1 MNYTLHQLRIFLK
14 VVEFE
19 SITKA
24 SEHLYLTQPAVSIQ
38 LKKLQEQFEIPLT
51 EVIGRKLFITDFGRE
66 IAIRSRRIL
75 DETEGIRYVV
85 DQYKGKLSGKIKIS
99 VVSTGKYIIP
109 YFLKPF
115 IDEYP
120 GVEISIDVSNRNQV
134 IQGLHD
140 NDSDFSLVS
149 IVPEGINVQSI
160 PLMENNLIFAGPNQS
175 TAKIN
180 RAKDLEKVTL
190 LYREDGSATRRKME
204 DFLKQNN
211 VNVSKSM
218 ELVSNEAVKQAVN
231 AGLGYSIMPL
241 IGLRSSLTNNSIKIV
256 PMKGLPIVTQWN
268 LIYSRDK
275 KLNPAQEALVEF
287 IKETKEST
295 VERYFDWCQP
305 YLDS

>member
-1 MNYTLHQLRIFLK
+1 MRIFLK

-19 SITKA
+19 SITRA

-66 IAIRSRRIL
+66 IALRSQRIL

-115 IDEYP
+115 MDKYP
-120 GVEISIDVSNRNQV
+120 GVEISINVSNRNRV

-149 IVPEGINVQSI
+149 IMPEGINIQNI
-160 PLMENNLIFAGPNQS
+160 QLMDNNLFLVGSSQS
-175 TAKIN
+175 TSKTKH
-180 RAKDLEKVTL
+180 AKDLEKVTL
-190 LYREDGSATRRKME
+190 LYREDGSAARKKME
-204 DFLKQNN
+204 DYLLQND

-231 AGLGYSIMPL
+231 AELGYSIMPL
-241 IGLRSSLTNNSIKIV
+241 IGLRSSLINKSIKIV
-256 PMKGLPIVTQWN
+256 PMKGLPIVTHWN

-275 KLNPAQEALVEF
+275 KLNPAQETLVEF

-295 VERYFDWCQP
+295 VQQYFDWCQP